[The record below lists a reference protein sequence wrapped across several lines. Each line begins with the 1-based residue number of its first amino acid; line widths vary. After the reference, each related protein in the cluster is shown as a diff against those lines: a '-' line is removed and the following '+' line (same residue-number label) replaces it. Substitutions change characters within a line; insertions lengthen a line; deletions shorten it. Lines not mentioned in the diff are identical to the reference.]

1 MHTYLAESY
10 DVIVVGAGHAG
21 CEAALAAARMGLSTL
36 VITLHMESIAMM
48 PCNPA
53 IGGTSKGHLVREV
66 DALGGEM
73 GLNTDATALQVRLLN
88 LSKGP
93 AVHSLRA
100 QADKLAYQARMR
112 KVMEET
118 PNLRLHQGEAAEL
131 VVENGRIAGLITAT
145 GALHHAKAV
154 ILCSGV
160 YLNARVIIGEWSRR
174 SGPSGLWAAERFTE
188 SLIDHGIAMRRFK
201 TGTPC
206 RVDSRTVDFAAM
218 ERQDGDPDAPP
229 FSFLSPR
236 IAKPQWPCYLTWTN
250 AETHDIIRANL
261 HRSPMYSGDIQ
272 GTGTRYCPSIEDKIV
287 RFADKA
293 RHQIFLEPEGSHTHE
308 LYVQGL
314 SSSLPE
320 DVQLAMVRTLPG
332 LEKVHVTRTGYAIE
346 YDCIDSM
353 QLDWSLMV
361 RHIPGLF
368 MAGQINGTSGYEEAA
383 AQGIVAGINAVQY
396 VKGEPPMIIG
406 RDEGYVG
413 VLIDDLV
420 TKGASEPYR
429 MMTSRAEYRLL
440 LRQDNADMR
449 LTERSFKLGL
459 ASEARMR
466 CMEAKRDGSTALAA
480 SFEKQM
486 IRPDAAVN
494 AMLAERHETP
504 LSEAASVAALLR
516 RPAVTLKDLTPFAPQ
531 GEVDPEILHEAEIM
545 VKYAGYIARQQEE
558 VERFRKLETMELPE
572 TLEYLHLDGLRLE
585 ARAKLDAQRPR
596 NLGQAGR
603 ILGVSPADIA
613 VLIAHLRRRKEP

>member
-1 MHTYLAESY
+1 MQTYQAESY
-10 DVIVVGAGHAG
+10 DVIVIGAGHAG
-21 CEAALAAARMGLSTL
+21 CEAALACARMGMETL
-36 VITLHMESIAMM
+36 VLMLHMESIAMM

-112 KVMEET
+112 RVMEET
-118 PNLRLHQGEAAEL
+118 PHLSLHQGEAAEL
-131 VVENGRIAGLITAT
+131 VTENGRAAGVITAT
-145 GALHHAKAV
+145 GALHRARAV
-154 ILCSGV
+154 IVCSGV
-160 YLNARVIIGEWSRR
+160 YLNARVIIGEWSRH
-174 SGPSGLWAAERFTE
+174 SGPSGLWAAERFTQ
-188 SLIDHGIAMRRFK
+188 SLVDHGVAIRRFK

-206 RVDSRTVDFAAM
+206 RVDGRTVDLSAM
-218 ERQDGDPDAPP
+218 ERQDGDPMAPP
-229 FSFLSPR
+229 FSFLSPAR
-236 IAKPQWPCYLTWTN
+236 QKPQWPCYLTWTN
-250 AETHDIIRANL
+250 ARTHEIIRQNL
-261 HRSPMYSGDIQ
+261 HRSPMYSGNIQ

-287 RFADKA
+287 RFADKP
-293 RHQIFLEPEGSHTHE
+293 RHQVFLEPEGSHTHE
-308 LYVQGL
+308 LYVQGM

-320 DVQLAMVRTLPG
+320 EVQIAMLRTMPG
-332 LEKVHVTRTGYAIE
+332 MEKVHVTRTGYAIE
-346 YDCIDSM
+346 YDCIDST
-353 QLDWSLMV
+353 QLNWALMM
-361 RHIPGLF
+361 RQIPGLF

-396 VKGEPPMIIG
+396 IRDQAPLIIG

-440 LRQDNADMR
+440 LRQDNADIR
-449 LTERSFKLGL
+449 LTERSWRLGL
-459 ASEARMR
+459 ASDERMR
-466 CMEAKRDGSTALAA
+466 RMEQKRDGAQALAA
-480 SFEKQM
+480 AFEKQM
-486 IRPDAAVN
+486 IAPGPEINGILRDCGEIPI
-494 AMLAERHETP
+494 
-504 LSEAASVAALLR
+504 SEAGSVAALLR
-516 RPAVTLKDLTPFAPQ
+516 RPAVTLQALRPCIEAEQTDA
-531 GEVDPEILHEAEIM
+531 EIWHEAEIM
-545 VKYAGYIARQQEE
+545 VKYAGYIARQQQE
-558 VERFRKLETMELPE
+558 VERFRRLETMALPE
-572 TLEYLHLDGLRLE
+572 DLDYLNMDGLRLE
-585 ARAKLDAQRPR
+585 ARMKLDAQRPD

-613 VLIAHLRRRKEP
+613 VLIAYLRHREGK